1 MDSDLVKL
9 ILSENQDKK
18 IKNFTEIKN
27 EINIILENIFQKYLC
42 YTKNV
47 ENLKEIKD
55 KLEEYQYVTFDDLN
69 TGDFIRYINPKY
81 FYDIKLAKGGFIS
94 KIYEEEGKIQ
104 IKDNNKIYNLKFENF
119 IFFKKLTKEDIIKL
133 TIIDAL
139 F

>member
-1 MDSDLVKL
+1 M
-9 ILSENQDKK
+9 
-18 IKNFTEIKN
+18 
-27 EINIILENIFQKYLC
+27 
-42 YTKNV
+42 
-47 ENLKEIKD
+47 
-55 KLEEYQYVTFDDLN
+55 N